1 MAEPA
6 PPPAGA
12 KKPGRKILGLPVPVV
27 IGGGA
32 ALVAIGVIWWRRRK
46 AGSSTTTATTSATR
60 SSATSSTDFEGQL
73 EELQAEIDQLTG
85 AAGGGSSSGGGTAT
99 TTKTTTTTKTSAP
112 APAAPGPV
120 SDLTVA
126 NKSATEV
133 VVSWRPPQFASHAPT
148 STTYLIQLEGK
159 DKAAHN
165 IGSRTSYNIGGLK
178 PHTAYTVK
186 VAASGGPYTSKAF
199 TTEAKK

>member
-1 MAEPA
+1 LAELT
-6 PPPAGA
+6 PPPGG
-12 KKPGRKILGLPVPVV
+12 KKPPGKKILGLPVPVV
-27 IGGGA
+27 IGGAA
-32 ALVAIGVIWWRRRK
+32 ALLAFGVVWWRRRSK
-46 AGSSTTTATTSATR
+46 GAATTATTSATR
-60 SSATSSTDFEGQL
+60 SSSTSSTDFEGQL

-85 AAGGGSSSGGGTAT
+85 AAGGGGSSGGGTAT
-99 TTKTTTTTKTSAP
+99 TTKTTTTTKTS